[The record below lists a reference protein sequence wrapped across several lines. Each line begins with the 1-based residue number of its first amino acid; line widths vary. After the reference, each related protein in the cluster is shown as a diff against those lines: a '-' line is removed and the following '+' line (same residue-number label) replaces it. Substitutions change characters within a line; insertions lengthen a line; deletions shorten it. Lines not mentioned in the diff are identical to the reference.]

1 MTDPDTDS
9 VGAAREAFLAVYKA
23 DLEAERIRTLQEY
36 QDQFPG
42 HEESIA
48 DGAVSASI
56 GLRDPLPSFSG
67 LNVGNTITLNTGEV
81 GDEGAFSPAA
91 NFFAS
96 VPGGLSGYIF
106 CDAFRDEHFL
116 DGVEQFAGGSILTQG
131 TRA

>member
-1 MTDPDTDS
+1 M
-9 VGAAREAFLAVYKA
+9 GAAPIFNDPAVLVI
-23 DLEAERIRTLQEY
+23 DDI
-36 QDQFPG
+36 
-42 HEESIA
+42 
-48 DGAVSASI
+48 ASI
-56 GLRDPLPSFSG
+56 PGVAGGCQVTLEI
-67 LNVGNTITLNTGEV
+67 NTIAGLAGMPSITLPTGEV